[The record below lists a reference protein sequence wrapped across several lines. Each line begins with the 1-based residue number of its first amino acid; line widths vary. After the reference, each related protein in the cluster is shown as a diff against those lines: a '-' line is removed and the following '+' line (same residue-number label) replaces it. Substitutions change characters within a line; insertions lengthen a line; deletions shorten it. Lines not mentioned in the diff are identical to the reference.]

1 MQQYKRIE
9 RVQGIQSGELFVRVN
24 NAELCEPHGTLHG
37 AHPFLQK
44 LLHLQEDGPRAMQ
57 RLVQPSD
64 SKLSFARKLRRQIRQ
79 RKRCAVKRWGA
90 VQDAVASHDSASV
103 DLIAGHLSPAVH
115 PASGALDR
123 YSQQFQRLEKA
134 YKQHVTSNILH
145 LYALLQA
152 ERRYIA
158 AWSEREEAKCRDQR
172 ALTKLLY
179 QFNSFALQLE
189 SETSGQ
195 VRMWRLPPSD
205 AQRKRCVKAATE
217 NIKKRFFTSPEQSL
231 EVLEVYKIENRVL
244 LSNFQRFTT
253 SLAQTTADIKMKG
266 LFCSVPAE
274 SVERCVAYGMHA
286 SPSGE
291 EPRFVDS
298 QGAEAKIFNRSVLL
312 QDRDDAP
319 GTNMAFRARS
329 NVSDSTSLH
338 FPRRFSRYST
348 LEEMRS

>member
-1 MQQYKRIE
+1 MSRPAGTHQVAIP
-9 RVQGIQSGELFVRVN
+9 VQVRLYELQWKSMVGAN
-24 NAELCEPHGTLHG
+24 DCSLC
-37 AHPFLQK
+37 
-44 LLHLQEDGPRAMQ
+44 
-57 RLVQPSD
+57 S
-64 SKLSFARKLRRQIRQ
+64 
-79 RKRCAVKRWGA
+79 
-90 VQDAVASHDSASV
+90 
-103 DLIAGHLSPAVH
+103 
-115 PASGALDR
+115 
-123 YSQQFQRLEKA
+123 
-134 YKQHVTSNILH
+134 
-145 LYALLQA
+145 
-152 ERRYIA
+152 
-158 AWSEREEAKCRDQR
+158 
-172 ALTKLLY
+172 
-179 QFNSFALQLE
+179 SFALQLE

-298 QGAEAKIFNRSVLL
+298 QGRKPRSSIVLCTY
-312 QDRDDAP
+312 QA
-319 GTNMAFRARS
+319 
-329 NVSDSTSLH
+329 
-338 FPRRFSRYST
+338 
-348 LEEMRS
+348 